1 MKKKPRETLQG
12 LMPFNRMTLD
22 WMKEDGYKYVQVK
35 GYTRDKRLDYMEP
48 RYLVLVPLKRL
59 SQNGM
64 DIEIY
69 EPITSNIL
77 LSWADNEVGVK
88 VMVSF
93 K

>member
-1 MKKKPRETLQG
+1 MKKKTREILHG

-35 GYTRDKRLDYMEP
+35 GYTHDKRLDYMEP
-48 RYLVLVPLKRL
+48 HYLVLVPLKKL

>member
-1 MKKKPRETLQG
+1 
-12 LMPFNRMTLD
+12 MPFNRMTLD

-35 GYTRDKRLDYMEP
+35 GYTHDKRLDYMEP
-48 RYLVLVPLKRL
+48 HYLVLVPLKKL